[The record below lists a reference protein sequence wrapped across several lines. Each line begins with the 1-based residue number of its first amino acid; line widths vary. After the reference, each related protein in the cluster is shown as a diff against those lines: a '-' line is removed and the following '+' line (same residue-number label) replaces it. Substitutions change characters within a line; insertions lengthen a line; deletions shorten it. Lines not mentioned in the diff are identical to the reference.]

1 MISRKTGTALSLS
14 AFCAE
19 FYGVTFG
26 QFLKISAISNFSKIV
41 RAFVVHYA
49 NQIETGTT
57 SCPCCWTY

>member
-26 QFLKISAISNFSKIV
+26 QFLKISVKSNFSKIL

-49 NQIETGTT
+49 KPN
-57 SCPCCWTY
+57 